1 MNHIAWALVALVAY
15 TMVAPLM
22 KIATESIPSD
32 VATFVS
38 NLILV
43 GVALVFVVRADQSVT
58 RYLIHPKAP
67 YMYGAGLC
75 LAIGILS
82 YYRALSM
89 GAVSVVTPVFG
100 LFLVTSSILG
110 IVFLDESLTA
120 RKLAGIGFEV
130 LAVYFT
136 TVE

>member
-1 MNHIAWALVALVAY
+1 MNYIGWAVVALFAY

-22 KIATESIPSD
+22 KVATESIPSD
-32 VATFVS
+32 VATLFS

-43 GVALVFVVRADQSVT
+43 GVALLLALRTDGSIAQYAT
-58 RYLIHPKAP
+58 HPKAP

-89 GAVSVVTPVFG
+89 GPVSVVTPVFG
-100 LFLVTSSILG
+100 LFLVTSSLLG
-110 IVFLDESLTA
+110 IVFLDEALTS
-120 RKLAGIGFEV
+120 RKLLGVGFAL